1 MREVISNRLASIS
14 IRDLLLVEAV
24 AQQRSFRLAAET
36 MEISTSGLSYQVR
49 KVEEVLGGAIF
60 ERGSKTTPTVYGQVV
75 LDEIAAILE
84 GITRL
89 EALRDDSATPFG
101 QALRLGVISSLA
113 PLDLLQ
119 ILMLCREHSAQTR
132 VEIVCGMHQGLL
144 RRLLNREIDI
154 LVTAGQDIPDGLGY
168 AELFR
173 EGFVL
178 LTRSDQEIPQLEP
191 VLSSGLGL
199 LPLNEDDF
207 VPPGVAQGLEPLLTS
222 GLARGFGLSV
232 GHRIAL
238 VCEGYGHAL
247 LPHGWVKSMPLPPNL
262 TLIPLPENLSGERVL
277 GCIWRQSF
285 PLGPEIASKLCSL
298 RFGGCA

>member
-1 MREVISNRLASIS
+1 
-14 IRDLLLVEAV
+14 
-24 AQQRSFRLAAET
+24 
-36 MEISTSGLSYQVR
+36 
-49 KVEEVLGGAIF
+49 
-60 ERGSKTTPTVYGQVV
+60 
-75 LDEIAAILE
+75 
-84 GITRL
+84 
-89 EALRDDSATPFG
+89 
-101 QALRLGVISSLA
+101 
-113 PLDLLQ
+113 
-119 ILMLCREHSAQTR
+119 
-132 VEIVCGMHQGLL
+132 
-144 RRLLNREIDI
+144 
-154 LVTAGQDIPDGLGY
+154 

-191 VLSSGLGL
+191 VFSSGLGL

-222 GLARGFGLSV
+222 GLARAFGLSV